1 MTVRTSNIALRDLE
15 EYSIPRLV
23 GRQDYTV
30 VSFET
35 GIAMIEVKN
44 DDVGLPAVDA
54 WMSPEVLADQGAV
67 LIAIPSDPGD
77 LLPDVRGAI
86 SHVMLAPGRPSRRSA
101 W

>member
-54 WMSPEVLADQGAV
+54 WMSPEVLADQGRF
-67 LIAIPSDPGD
+67 S
-77 LLPDVRGAI
+77 
-86 SHVMLAPGRPSRRSA
+86 SRYRRILVTSCRMFVA
-101 W
+101 RFRT